1 MKLVVGDYLIES
13 DSRQLILKSKE
24 VNFTE
29 VKDKNTGTIKKV
41 ENRKVYGY
49 FSSLPILIKSI
60 GKQILLDNDEVEEIC
75 KELKELNQ
83 NVYKL
88 NETFNKI
95 LEGEE

>member
-29 VKDKNTGTIKKV
+29 VKDKKTGTMKKL
-41 ENRKVYGY
+41 ENRKIYGY
-49 FSSLPILIKSI
+49 FSSLPALIKNV
-60 GKQILLDNDEVEEIC
+60 GKQILLDNDDVKVIC
-75 KELKELNQ
+75 EKLKELNQ
-83 NVYKL
+83 NVKKF

-95 LEGEE
+95 FEGEE

>member
-29 VKDKNTGTIKKV
+29 VKDKKTGTIKKV

-49 FSSLPILIKSI
+49 FSSLPVLIKNI
-60 GKQILLDNDEVEEIC
+60 GKQILLDNDEIKVIC
-75 KELKELNQ
+75 EKLKELNQ
-83 NVYKL
+83 SVCKL
-88 NETFNKI
+88 NESFNKI

>member
-1 MKLVVGDYLIES
+1 MKLIVGDYLIES

-29 VKDKNTGTIKKV
+29 VRDKKTGTIKKV

-49 FSSLPILIKSI
+49 FSSLPNLIKNI

-75 KELKELNQ
+75 EKLRELNQ
-83 NVYKL
+83 NVCKL

-95 LEGEE
+95 FEGEE